1 MPLLSAFRTLAI
13 GTLLGPQ
20 KERQVNWYLESAHL
34 EKLLSQ
40 LTPQLEKLA
49 QIIQH
54 YAISVCH
61 SLGLVLTFFFVI
73 VNTGRLG
80 WGYLCVSDLIF
91 KQALVVIQDMLRVL
105 IIRIA
110 CQNADNASL
119 LLQPI
124 LSWIRDCVSEP
135 SSPSDTDAYK
145 VNISVTITV

>member
-73 VNTGRLG
+73 VNKGRLG

>member
-73 VNTGRLG
+73 VNKGRLG
-80 WGYLCVSDLIF
+80 WG
-91 KQALVVIQDMLRVL
+91 
-105 IIRIA
+105 
-110 CQNADNASL
+110 
-119 LLQPI
+119 
-124 LSWIRDCVSEP
+124 
-135 SSPSDTDAYK
+135 
-145 VNISVTITV
+145 

>member
-73 VNTGRLG
+73 VNNGRLG

>member
-73 VNTGRLG
+73 VNKGRLG
-80 WGYLCVSDLIF
+80 WGYF
-91 KQALVVIQDMLRVL
+91 VVCL
-105 IIRIA
+105 
-110 CQNADNASL
+110 
-119 LLQPI
+119 
-124 LSWIRDCVSEP
+124 
-135 SSPSDTDAYK
+135 
-145 VNISVTITV
+145 

>member
-61 SLGLVLTFFFVI
+61 SLGLVLTFFLVI
-73 VNTGRLG
+73 VNKGRLG

-124 LSWIRDCVSEP
+124 LSWIRDCVSES

-145 VNISVTITV
+145 VNISVTITI